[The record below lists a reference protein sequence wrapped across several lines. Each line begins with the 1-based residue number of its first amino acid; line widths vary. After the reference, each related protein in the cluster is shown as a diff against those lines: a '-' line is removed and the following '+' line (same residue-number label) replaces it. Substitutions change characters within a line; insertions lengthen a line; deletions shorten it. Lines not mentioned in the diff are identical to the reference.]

1 MGTITVNLGSIAGKV
16 SRSANLA
23 DLTDEAA
30 ARTNLG
36 LGSAAQDAATDFA
49 TAAQGAKAD
58 NIVVPK
64 GYIDGLQ
71 MQWVSGT
78 AVTVSSGTAYI
89 PSLGNVLV
97 ANAAMAL
104 TGLSLTASTWYHL
117 YLYSNAGTPAVECV
131 TTAPSAPYNGTAR
144 TKTGDTSRRYIGSV
158 YSSASSALSGFYASN
173 DFVFYRSNGAIL
185 VNEFNAPIVGSPQ
198 IIDLSTAVAPTSTR
212 AILRFQN
219 NSSTT
224 NAQIGP
230 MPWDGPVFP
239 IPSNTTVGSGLTV
252 IGELWCAGSQIGANV
267 ASGTPN
273 SNLQV
278 LVLAY
283 SIDR

>member
-1 MGTITVNLGSIAGKV
+1 V

-49 TAAQGAKAD
+49 TAAQGVKAD

-131 TTAPSAPYNGTAR
+131 TTAPVLYYGTAYQ
-144 TKTGDTSRRYIGSV
+144 KTGDNSRRYVGSV
-158 YSSASSALSGFYASN
+158 LADSLFTYAKWKYSLQGFLQ
-173 DFVFYRSNGAIL
+173 F
-185 VNEFNAPIVGSPQ
+185 GS
-198 IIDLSTAVAPTSTR
+198 L
-212 AILRFQN
+212 
-219 NSSTT
+219 
-224 NAQIGP
+224 
-230 MPWDGPVFP
+230 
-239 IPSNTTVGSGLTV
+239 
-252 IGELWCAGSQIGANV
+252 
-267 ASGTPN
+267 
-273 SNLQV
+273 
-278 LVLAY
+278 
-283 SIDR
+283 